1 MYEDFL
7 KEKQYISNVSPRTLE
22 WFNQALAWWDGNPKT
37 TVIKMREAGLSA
49 RSINSYRTAINSYLH
64 WNTGIEEKC
73 HPGCKHPRIP
83 RMKDD
88 EKVLATYQADGIKE
102 FVRFKP
108 KNRVQR
114 RLQTLVLALTDTG
127 CRILELLNLK
137 WTDVNFNDLLITV
150 RGKGGKFRMIPF
162 SLELRKHLFKLQK
175 ESKHPLVF
183 CTRDGGM
190 LGRRNM
196 LRDLKVLCKQLNVK
210 VPERGIHALR
220 HTYAINAIRRGA
232 SVFHVQRQ
240 LGHSTLEMT
249 KKYVNLVVDDLSKM
263 HQQVSLLS

>member
-1 MYEDFL
+1 MYEDFI
-7 KEKQYISNVSPRTLE
+7 KEKQYIGNVSPRTLE
-22 WFNQALAWWDGNPKT
+22 WFKQALHWWDGNPKT

-49 RSINSYRTAINSYLH
+49 RSINSYRTAINCYLH
-64 WNTGIEEKC
+64 WNTGTEEKC
-73 HPGCKHPRIP
+73 HPGCKHSKIP

-88 EKVLATYQADGIKE
+88 QKVLATYRVEDIKE

-114 RLQTLVLALTDTG
+114 RLQTLVLALIDTG
-127 CRILELLNLK
+127 CRISELLSLK
-137 WTDVNFNDLLITV
+137 WADVNFNDLLITV
-150 RGKGGKFRMIPF
+150 RGKGGKFRTIPF
-162 SLELRKHLFKLQK
+162 SLELRKHLFKLKK
-175 ESKHPLVF
+175 ESQFYLVF

-196 LRDLKVLCKQLNVK
+196 LRDVKLLCRQLNVK

-240 LGHSTLEMT
+240 LGHSTLEVT
-249 KKYVNLVVDDLSKM
+249 KKYVNLVVDDLSKI
-263 HQQVSLLS
+263 HNQVSLLA